1 MKSILFILILSVLS
15 LNIKAQEAKDDS
27 SSAKLSDIIS
37 PSIVNISGEA
47 GFSGELYSISGR
59 DARRPG
65 VSGRVFIRPTLTLF
79 NNFSVNFDIFLS
91 TEGSSARQQINQIAL
106 HPEWSWGRAH
116 LGDFSHEFSKFTL
129 SGVTIRGGGLEIYPG
144 IFRLQIVGGQTQRAV
159 EEGPYSSAYSRYLAG
174 VKVGI
179 GSPESFLF
187 DINVIRVRDNTA
199 SLPKDLFIKDSAA
212 NTGTSQYG
220 VTPQENMVAG
230 INTQFS
236 LFDRMFK
243 FNGEVA
249 ASVFTRDMYSSTFTN
264 EDLKEADLPTFINDI
279 YKLRLSTNAD
289 FAYLTELSF
298 NYDIVSAKVSYSVIN
313 PGYTS
318 LGIGSLINDKRNIAF
333 SSGIR
338 LFNNN
343 LSLQVNYQLQNDNL
357 LKQKLYTLSRATYG
371 LSMNVRPI
379 KELAFVF
386 NTVQNNMNNDATN
399 DTLKI
404 SNITSIYSA
413 NVLSQLDLFNL
424 SHSITGNY
432 SLQIAENQNILRK
445 GEAVTVNNL
454 GLGFQTRISPNW
466 SAGPNI
472 SFNIVN
478 IPDREKA
485 VSSTY
490 NFRVINKML
499 NSKLSNSLIFGYTD
513 AGTIRSSII
522 TLQSGFSLSSSD
534 MFTFSIRSAFYT
546 TKNGTT
552 TGYQEHKANLAFNHR
567 F

>member
-65 VSGRVFIRPTLTLF
+65 ASGRVFIRPTLTLF

-490 NFRVINKML
+490 NFRIINKML

-513 AGTIRSSII
+513 AGTIQSSII